1 MKIRFISVGIIS
13 ICVYLSGCN
22 PQLRSV
28 PVQTSVETPEIKK
41 PDPKDIQLTFLDT
54 LNAGNNVHLE
64 ESELIGMADQTFT
77 ESDISA
83 PSVSAVPNVHY
94 RVQVFASSQI
104 ETIREQ
110 KKMLES
116 KIKQPLFI
124 AFDTPFY
131 KLYVGD
137 FDKRPKAEA
146 ILPNVKKLGFEDAWV
161 VSTKAISSKDN
172 SAIR

>member
-1 MKIRFISVGIIS
+1 MMKIRFISVGIIS
-13 ICVYLSGCN
+13 ICVYLAGCN
-22 PQLRSV
+22 PQLRSA
-28 PVQTSVETPEIKK
+28 PVQTTVEPTEIKK

-54 LNAGNNVHLE
+54 LNAGNNVYLE
-64 ESELIGMADQTFT
+64 DAELSSVTDQTFT

-83 PSVSAVPNVHY
+83 PSAAAVPNVHY

-116 KIKQPLFI
+116 KIKLPLFI

-161 VSTKAISSKDN
+161 VSTKAISGTD